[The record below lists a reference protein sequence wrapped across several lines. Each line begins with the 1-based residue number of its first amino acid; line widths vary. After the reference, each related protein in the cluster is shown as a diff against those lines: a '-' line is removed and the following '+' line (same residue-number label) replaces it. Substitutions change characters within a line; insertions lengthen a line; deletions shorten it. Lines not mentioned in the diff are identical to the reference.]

1 MYSVTEENYLKAIA
15 HLTYLSDKPGVGT
28 NDLAAHL
35 NVKPA
40 TVTDM
45 LKKLKERE
53 VVDYKK
59 YGKISLTEMGK
70 TVANLLIRK
79 HRLWETFMYEKLGF
93 GWDEVHEVAE
103 QLEHIQSNKLIDSL
117 EEFLGFPRVDP
128 HGDVIPDRNGVIIHP
143 FSRLLSEVNEGTTCK
158 VIAVK
163 DISNDFLQYA
173 EKVGI
178 QLGVTFQL
186 TSREKFDKSVSI
198 HLNGEQKLLSEKFAG
213 NIFVVAEGDEGF

>member
-1 MYSVTEENYLKAIA
+1 MYTVTEENYLKAIA
-15 HLTYLSDKPGVGT
+15 YLTYLIGQTGVGT

-53 VVDYKK
+53 AVDYKK
-59 YGKISLTEMGK
+59 YGKISLTDSGK
-70 TVANLLIRK
+70 IIANLLIRK

-103 QLEHIQSNKLIDSL
+103 QLEHINSTKLTDSL

-143 FSRLLSEVNEGTTCK
+143 FSRLLSDVEPESICK

-163 DISNDFLQYA
+163 DNSNDFLQYA

-178 QLGVTFQL
+178 QLGKIFKL
-186 TSREKFDKSVSI
+186 DSREKFDRSVTI
-198 HLNGEQKLLSEKFAG
+198 RIDEEVKLLSDKFAG
-213 NIFVVAEGDEGF
+213 NIFVVVEGDEGF

>member
-15 HLTYLSDKPGVGT
+15 HLTYLSGKVGIGT
-28 NDLAAHL
+28 NDLANHL

-45 LKKLKERE
+45 LKKLKDRE

-59 YGKISLTEMGK
+59 YGKISLTESGK
-70 TVANLLIRK
+70 TIANLLIRK

-93 GWDEVHEVAE
+93 KWDEVHEVAE
-103 QLEHIQSNKLIDSL
+103 QLEHIQSNKLTDSL
-117 EEFLGFPRVDP
+117 EEFLGYPRVDP

-143 FSRLLSEVNEGTTCK
+143 FSRLLADVEPNILCK

-163 DISNDFLQYA
+163 DNSNDFLQYA

-178 QLGVTFQL
+178 QLGATFKL
-186 TSREKFDKSVSI
+186 LSRENFDKSVTI
-198 HLNGEQKLLSEKFAG
+198 ELNDTTKILSEKFAG
-213 NIFVVAEGDEGF
+213 NIFVVVEGDEGY

>member
-15 HLTYLSDKPGVGT
+15 HLTYLADKSGAGT
-28 NDLAAHL
+28 NELAAVL

-59 YGKISLTEMGK
+59 YGKVSLTPEGK

-103 QLEHIQSNKLIDSL
+103 QLEHIHSNKLIDSL

-143 FSRLLSEVNEGTTCK
+143 FSRLLSEVDEGKECK

-186 TSREKFDKSVSI
+186 ASREKFDKSVTI
-198 HLNGEQKLLSEKFAG
+198 ILNKEQKLLSEKFAG
-213 NIFVVAEGDEGF
+213 NIFVVVEGDEGY